1 MTIEPV
7 TREPWGTNASLAD
20 IAERIKR
27 ASSIVV
33 LTHVKPD
40 GDAIG
45 SSLALVRAIAE
56 SRHTS
61 PSGVA
66 SPIEAWY
73 TGPMPLWFDTLHRQT
88 KTRSIAP
95 EVSLPPLDP
104 DLVLVVDTGSWSQL
118 DRFADWLRPR
128 RENTIVLDHHR
139 QGDSAVGALRVV
151 DTEAAAAAELVAELA
166 CLLLRRAS
174 PAELD
179 ESIAEPLYLGLA
191 TDTGWFK
198 HSNVTP
204 RVFRLAA
211 DLLETGVDH
220 ERLFLWVE
228 SRDRPARL
236 RLMARALASLEY
248 TAGGTCAILSLTQK
262 DFDETG
268 AAPQDIGG
276 LVDIPKAVEQVR
288 VSVLLTELTNAEGT
302 VTKVSMRSKGGP
314 GMIDVNQVT
323 QIFGGGGHAQAAGAR
338 IPLPLAQAKAKI
350 IEALS

>member
-1 MTIEPV
+1 MNQPAT
-7 TREPWGTNASLAD
+7 TEPWGTNASLAD
-20 IAERIKR
+20 IADRIGR

-45 SSLALVRAIAE
+45 SSLALVRAIAA
-56 SRHTS
+56 SRKTS

-66 SPIEAWY
+66 SPVEAWY
-73 TGPMPLWFDTLHRQT
+73 TGPMPMFFDSIHRQT
-88 KTRSIAP
+88 KTRSLAP
-95 EVSLPPLDP
+95 EVSLPSLDP
-104 DLVLVVDTGSWSQL
+104 DLVIVVDTGSWSQL

-128 RENTIVLDHHR
+128 RENTVILDHHR
-139 QGDSAVGALRVV
+139 QGDAAVGALRVV
-151 DTEAAAAAELVAELA
+151 DTEAAAATELVAELA
-166 CLLLRRAS
+166 CLLLRLAS

-198 HSNVTP
+198 HSNVSP

-211 DLLETGVDH
+211 DLLEAGVEH

-236 RLMARALASLEY
+236 RLMARSLSSIEFA
-248 TAGGTCAILSLTQK
+248 AGGTVAIQSLTQK
-262 DFDETG
+262 DFDDTG

-276 LVDIPKAVEQVR
+276 LVDIPRTVEQVR
-288 VSVLLTELTNAEGT
+288 VSVLLTEISNAEG
-302 VTKVSMRSKGGP
+302 VITKVSMRSKGGP
-314 GMIDVNQVT
+314 DMVDVNQIT

-338 IPLPLAQAKAKI
+338 IPLPLAQAKQKV
-350 IEALS
+350 IEALA